1 MHLFIV
7 IFVIEGV
14 YTGDSRTVHSLVVLL
29 SNFDNVKLVYI
40 SPDGLEMPESIVQEV
55 TQRNASIKQITTMT
69 LEEAVKVSHVL
80 YVTRIQRERFDNQ
93 VTGKRYR
100 SLCIRSGGL

>member
-1 MHLFIV
+1 MHICTNGSFHRS
-7 IFVIEGV
+7 GV
-14 YTGDSRTVHSLVVLL
+14 HWLLYRRTVHSLVVLL

-55 TQRNASIKQITTMT
+55 AQRNTSIKQITTMT
-69 LEEAVKVSHVL
+69 LEDAVKVSHVL

-93 VTGKRYR
+93 VTGYGIDR
-100 SLCIRSGGL
+100 SA

>member
-1 MHLFIV
+1 MHICTDISLHRRCV
-7 IFVIEGV
+7 H
-14 YTGDSRTVHSLVVLL
+14 TGDSRRTVHSLVVLL

-55 TQRNASIKQITTMT
+55 AQRNTTIKQITSMT
-69 LEEAVKVSHVL
+69 LDEAVKVSHVL

-93 VTGKRYR
+93 VTGNGIDR
-100 SLCIRSGGL
+100 SA